1 METGRM
7 AEASTSPKSKNE
19 LLERMRAGRE
29 EWDALIAQIPD
40 SARTE
45 PALPGGWSV
54 KDLIAHV
61 AAYEHWTAAQIRA
74 ANEGRTPTNSELY
87 GSDETP
93 GDPEEWDIGEDVV
106 NQTEPDIIDRQNAR
120 IYAQYKETPLAEVM
134 TFSSQ
139 AFADL
144 MAAVEAVSE
153 EDVTR
158 PGAQTWTE
166 DSTLLEIIPGQS
178 YAHYEQHTG
187 ELRSISG
194 DEIP

>member
-1 METGRM
+1 M
-7 AEASTSPKSKNE
+7 AEPSSRPGSKTE

-45 PALPGGWSV
+45 SALAGGWSV

-61 AAYEHWTAAQIRA
+61 AAYENWTAAQIRA
-74 ANEGRTPTNSELY
+74 ANEGRAPTDRELY
-87 GSDETP
+87 GVEEMPD
-93 GDPEEWDIGEDVV
+93 DPEGWDL
-106 NQTEPDIIDRQNAR
+106 DRQNAA
-120 IYAQYKETPLAEVM
+120 IYAQYKEMPLTEVM

-144 MAAVEAVSE
+144 VAAVAAVSD
-153 EDVTR
+153 EDFAR
-158 PGAQTWTE
+158 SGAQTWTG
-166 DSTLLEIIPGQS
+166 DRTLLEVVPEQC
-178 YAHYEQHTG
+178 YAHYGQHAD

-194 DEIP
+194 DDTP

>member
-1 METGRM
+1 MSEP
-7 AEASTSPKSKNE
+7 STQPGSKTE

-45 PALPGGWSV
+45 PALAGGWSV

-61 AAYEHWTAAQIRA
+61 AAFENWTAAQIRA
-74 ANEGRTPTNSELY
+74 ANEGRAPADRELY
-87 GSDETP
+87 GVEEVTV
-93 GDPEEWDIGEDVV
+93 DPEGWDL
-106 NQTEPDIIDRQNAR
+106 DRENAA
-120 IYAQYKETPLAEVM
+120 IYARYKETPLAEVM

-144 MAAVEAVSE
+144 ITAVAAVSD
-153 EDVTR
+153 EDFAR
-158 PGAQTWTE
+158 SGAQTWTG
-166 DSTLLEIIPGQS
+166 DRTLLEIIPEQC
-178 YAHYEQHTG
+178 YAHYEQHAG

-194 DEIP
+194 DDIP

>member
-1 METGRM
+1 MTEPAPQPG
-7 AEASTSPKSKNE
+7 SKAE

-45 PALPGGWSV
+45 PALAGGWSV

-61 AAYEHWTAAQIRA
+61 AAYENWTAAQIRA
-74 ANEGRTPTNSELY
+74 ANEGRAPTNRELY
-87 GSDETP
+87 GVDEMP
-93 GDPEEWDIGEDVV
+93 DDPEGWDI
-106 NQTEPDIIDRQNAR
+106 DRLNAA

-134 TFSSQ
+134 TFSQQ

-144 MAAVEAVSE
+144 VAAVEAVSD
-153 EDVTR
+153 EDFTR
-158 PGAQTWTE
+158 KGAQAWTE
-166 DSTLLEIIPGQS
+166 DSTLLEIIPGQC
-178 YAHYEQHTG
+178 YAHYAQHAD